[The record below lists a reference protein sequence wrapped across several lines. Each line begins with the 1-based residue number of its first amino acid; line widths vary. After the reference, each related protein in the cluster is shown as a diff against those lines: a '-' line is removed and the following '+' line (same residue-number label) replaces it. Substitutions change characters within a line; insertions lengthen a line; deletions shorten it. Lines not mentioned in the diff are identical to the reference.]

1 MKSTATVPLNDSKV
15 SGPMHAIAYDIA
27 CVIHMTREEW
37 RARYLRD
44 MACIFE
50 SAFDASEVRPS

>member
-15 SGPMHAIAYDIA
+15 SGPVHSIAYDIA
-27 CVIHMTREEW
+27 LVIHLTREER
-37 RARYLRD
+37 RARYLAD
-44 MACIFE
+44 MARIFE